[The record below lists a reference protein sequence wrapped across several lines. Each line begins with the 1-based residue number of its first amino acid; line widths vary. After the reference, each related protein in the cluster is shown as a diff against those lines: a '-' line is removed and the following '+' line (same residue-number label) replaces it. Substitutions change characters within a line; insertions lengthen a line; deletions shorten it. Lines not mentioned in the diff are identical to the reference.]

1 MDWDSSC
8 LLINIWMETASDIH
22 MSHVRGRG
30 ERVVSLGVDR
40 QSKTHT
46 QTEEH
51 RQRDTEEDRDTGRQ
65 KKTDIETDRCTEGR
79 ERQTN
84 TRRDTIQRYKRQTQR
99 QTQIELER
107 GTEEDRDIV

>member
-8 LLINIWMETASDIH
+8 LLINIWMETASDLMIYTC
-22 MSHVRGRG
+22 RGG
-30 ERVVSLGVDR
+30 GG
-40 QSKTHT
+40 
-46 QTEEH
+46 
-51 RQRDTEEDRDTGRQ
+51 DRDTRRQ
-65 KKTDIETDRCTEGR
+65 KKTDIETDRYTEGR

-84 TRRDTIQRYKRQTQR
+84 TWRDTIQRYKRQTQR